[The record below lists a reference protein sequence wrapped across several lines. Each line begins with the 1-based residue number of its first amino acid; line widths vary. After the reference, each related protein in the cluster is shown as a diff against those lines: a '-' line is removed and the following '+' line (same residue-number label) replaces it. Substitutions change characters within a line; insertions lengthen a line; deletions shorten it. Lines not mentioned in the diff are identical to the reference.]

1 MADEVQDTPLEQL
14 HAIVHGR
21 VQGVSFRYYTQLRA
35 AEMGVTGWVRN
46 LPDRT
51 VEVTAEG
58 ERAQL
63 ERLLRFLRQGP
74 TGASVTKVDADWW
87 PATGAYSGFNIR
99 Y

>member
-1 MADEVQDTPLEQL
+1 MTDEPPAPPQEQL
-14 HAIVHGR
+14 HAIVYGR

-35 AEMGVTGWVRN
+35 GELGITGWVRN

-58 ERAQL
+58 ARPQL
-63 ERLLRFLRQGP
+63 ERLLGFLRRGP
-74 TGASVTKVDADWW
+74 TGATVIDVEVEWR
-87 PATGAYSGFNIR
+87 PASGGFSGFNIR

>member
-1 MADEVQDTPLEQL
+1 MTGESSHSPQEQL
-14 HAIVHGR
+14 HAIVNGR

-35 AEMGVTGWVRN
+35 GELGLTGWVRN

-58 ERAQL
+58 ERPQL
-63 ERLLRFLRQGP
+63 ERLLGFLRRGP
-74 TGASVTKVDADWW
+74 TGATVTDVEVEWRLASGRF
-87 PATGAYSGFNIR
+87 AGFNIR